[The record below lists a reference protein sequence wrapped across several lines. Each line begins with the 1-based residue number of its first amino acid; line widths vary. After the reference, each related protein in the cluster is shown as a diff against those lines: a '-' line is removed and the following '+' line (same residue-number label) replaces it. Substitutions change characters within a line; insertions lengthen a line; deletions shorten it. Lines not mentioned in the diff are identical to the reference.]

1 MVPLKL
7 TRLVRRD
14 ETRSRDFYDGGL
26 HLVFPP
32 LYGAI
37 VCHDSCSELD
47 FQYYVR
53 YRSLF
58 LEPCSLNREAACYVL
73 RAVLLETFR

>member
-7 TRLVRRD
+7 IRLVRRD

-32 LYGAI
+32 FTEQLYVMTLALNLTFSTTFGI
-37 VCHDSCSELD
+37 GL
-47 FQYYVR
+47 Y
-53 YRSLF
+53 
-58 LEPCSLNREAACYVL
+58 SLNLVL
-73 RAVLLETFR
+73 

>member
-7 TRLVRRD
+7 TRLGDATRRVRG
-14 ETRSRDFYDGGL
+14 TFMTVVYTWC
-26 HLVFPP
+26 FPP